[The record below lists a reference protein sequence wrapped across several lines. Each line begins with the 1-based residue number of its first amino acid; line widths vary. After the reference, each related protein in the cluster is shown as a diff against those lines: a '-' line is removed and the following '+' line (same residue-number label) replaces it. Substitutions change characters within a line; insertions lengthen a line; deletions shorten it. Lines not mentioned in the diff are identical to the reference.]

1 MKTLLRQYVLKKPVL
16 FICLLALRSTP
27 CPSLLCCVLQRPN
40 ISKHP
45 YQAPLTTVL
54 SAVFGQWAML
64 ARLWRKEDGQNQGL
78 SFSYYS
84 SVIISSS
91 CLYLLSGSNFCFT
104 ALVPGPKIFSFLFS
118 CSLQEVRVASCSC

>member
-27 CPSLLCCVLQRPN
+27 CPSLLCCVLQRLLGPN

-64 ARLWRKEDGQNQGL
+64 ARLWRTRRWTKPGL
-78 SFSYYS
+78 IFLLLFFSYHFQQLF
-84 SVIISSS
+84 ISPQWFK
-91 CLYLLSGSNFCFT
+91 LLLHSPGSWAQN
-104 ALVPGPKIFSFLFS
+104 IFFPVFL
-118 CSLQEVRVASCSC
+118 